1 MIRPETLRPFA
12 EDWQAPTVDEIK
24 EVLEL
29 IRQRKGLSKPLS
41 GVDVADLVGLPGERG
56 SGKGTRTFRR
66 WVSKTNPSP
75 IAYGAWSILAH
86 LAGFGARWD
95 ADRD

>member
-12 EDWQAPTVDEIK
+12 EDWQAPTADEIK

-41 GVDVADLVGLPGERG
+41 GVDVADLVVCLVREAAEREPEP
-56 SGKGTRTFRR
+56 SGVG
-66 WVSKTNPSP
+66 
-75 IAYGAWSILAH
+75 
-86 LAGFGARWD
+86 
-95 ADRD
+95 

>member
-1 MIRPETLRPFA
+1 MANFATVPA
-12 EDWQAPTVDEIK
+12 EDWQAPTADEIK

-86 LAGFGARWD
+86 LAGFGAIWD

>member
-1 MIRPETLRPFA
+1 KPAAEGKSVDLGRIRIL
-12 EDWQAPTVDEIK
+12 K
-24 EVLEL
+24 
-29 IRQRKGLSKPLS
+29 KLSKPLS

-86 LAGFGARWD
+86 LAGFGAIW
-95 ADRD
+95 

>member
-12 EDWQAPTVDEIK
+12 EDWQAPTADEIK

-41 GVDVADLVGLPGERG
+41 GVDVADLVGLLVREAAEREPEP
-56 SGKGTRTFRR
+56 SGVG
-66 WVSKTNPSP
+66 
-75 IAYGAWSILAH
+75 
-86 LAGFGARWD
+86 
-95 ADRD
+95 

>member
-12 EDWQAPTVDEIK
+12 EDWQAPTADEIK

-41 GVDVADLVGLPGERG
+41 GVDVADLVGLPVREAAEREPEP
-56 SGKGTRTFRR
+56 SGVG
-66 WVSKTNPSP
+66 
-75 IAYGAWSILAH
+75 
-86 LAGFGARWD
+86 
-95 ADRD
+95 

>member
-12 EDWQAPTVDEIK
+12 EDWQAPTADEIK

-41 GVDVADLVGLPGERG
+41 GVDVADLVGL
-56 SGKGTRTFRR
+56 
-66 WVSKTNPSP
+66 
-75 IAYGAWSILAH
+75 
-86 LAGFGARWD
+86 
-95 ADRD
+95 